1 LTHIDTHKE
10 TSYRSQKSW
19 LTLTVLGIGL
29 ASLCSDLSH
38 EMATTILPLF
48 IAGQIA
54 ASPFAL
60 GLIEGISDG
69 LASYFKFL
77 GGWWT
82 DRTGKP
88 VAVAGYTL
96 TALATSSFALATNW
110 FTVLLCRSLAWA
122 ARGGR
127 SEARNALMA
136 DAVDKTHYGKAYGF
150 ERSMDTV
157 GAVLAPLIALGLVAL
172 GVCYRHI
179 FGVALIPG
187 LLAAMAMA
195 FLVLETKRR
204 PRPDSRL
211 FGDLRKLPVGF
222 RYYILTVGVFGLGQ
236 FAPTL
241 LILRASQLLSS
252 SHNAVVSSQLAIGL
266 YVLFNVVQA
275 GSAFLVGSLSNR
287 VGSIPLLAA
296 SYAAFAATALGFVFA
311 NGQLSILAGLFALA
325 GLAVGGI
332 EAMEPTNAAELLP
345 ADYRGTGFGALG
357 AANGLGDFLSSTLV
371 GALWTAYGAG
381 AGFGLAA
388 AFNLLSIALL
398 LLLKRFFRRCTTGTR
413 KNKNADELIPTSC

>member
-1 LTHIDTHKE
+1 MTHVDTPKE
-10 TSYRSQKSW
+10 TSYGSQKSW
-19 LTLTVLGIGL
+19 LTRTVLGIGL

-82 DRTGKP
+82 DRTGRRKP
-88 VAVAGYTL
+88 VAVAGYAL

-172 GVCYRHI
+172 GVSYRHI
-179 FGVALIPG
+179 FAVALIPG

-195 FLVLETKRR
+195 FLVRETKRR

-275 GSAFLVGSLSNR
+275 GSAFLAGSVSNR

-296 SYAAFAATALGFVFA
+296 SYATFAATALGFVFA
-311 NGQLSILAGLFALA
+311 NGQLSMLAGLFALA

-371 GALWTAYGAG
+371 GALWTGYGAG

-398 LLLKRFFRRCTTGTR
+398 FLLRESFRR
-413 KNKNADELIPTSC
+413 